1 MAKKS
6 VKSSNHT
13 PKPLFDTLVYLKQQ
27 LQQFQKTK
35 DVAIL
40 KNHLK
45 DLFPTT
51 KLPNYAVPDL
61 EQVLQ
66 FLYGYRGNA
75 DTFTAYRRELERL
88 VQWSWFVRKT
98 SILKLKNTDLEHFIE
113 FCAKPPKRWIAT
125 KVVARFQSIKG
136 VRKPNPDWRPFVV
149 KISKKSH
156 SDGNMPEKKDFVFSQ
171 QGIKILFN
179 IISSFYSYLVQE
191 ELISSNPVARIRQ
204 KSRYIQKNQHTAV
217 IRRLS
222 TLQWETVIKTAI
234 NLAEAD
240 PDAHER
246 TLFIMNI
253 LYGMYLRISEL
264 VASARWTPK
273 MCDFFRDADGN
284 WWFKTVGKGNKAR
297 QIAVSQA
304 MLNALKKWRT
314 HLGLPVF
321 PTPNDKSPL
330 LPKQTGKGPMT
341 STRAIRAIVQLCFDT
356 AISKL
361 EKESLNDEAEILR
374 SATVHWLRHTG
385 ISDDVKIRPREH
397 VRDDAGHS
405 SSSIT
410 DKYIDIELQERARS
424 AKKKVI
430 IPEDV

>member
-1 MAKKS
+1 
-6 VKSSNHT
+6 
-13 PKPLFDTLVYLKQQ
+13 
-27 LQQFQKTK
+27 
-35 DVAIL
+35 
-40 KNHLK
+40 
-45 DLFPTT
+45 
-51 KLPNYAVPDL
+51 
-61 EQVLQ
+61 
-66 FLYGYRGNA
+66 
-75 DTFTAYRRELERL
+75 
-88 VQWSWFVRKT
+88 
-98 SILKLKNTDLEHFIE
+98 
-113 FCAKPPKRWIAT
+113 
-125 KVVARFQSIKG
+125 
-136 VRKPNPDWRPFVV
+136 
-149 KISKKSH
+149 
-156 SDGNMPEKKDFVFSQ
+156 MPEKKDFVFSQ

-361 EKESLNDEAEILR
+361 EKESLNDESYALQ
-374 SATVHWLRHTG
+374 LCTG
-385 ISDDVKIRPREH
+385 
-397 VRDDAGHS
+397 
-405 SSSIT
+405 
-410 DKYIDIELQERARS
+410 
-424 AKKKVI
+424 
-430 IPEDV
+430 